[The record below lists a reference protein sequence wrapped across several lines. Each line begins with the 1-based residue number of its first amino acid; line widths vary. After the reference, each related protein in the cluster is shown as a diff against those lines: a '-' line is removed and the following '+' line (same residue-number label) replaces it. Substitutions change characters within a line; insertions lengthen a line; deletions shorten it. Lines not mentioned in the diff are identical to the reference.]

1 MSNIRTFPGR
11 GTPKK
16 GRGPSFQVTGPDGKL
31 VDVLA
36 QVVHA
41 GGVFLIPMQE
51 GVPEELPV
59 AQFLRTLS
67 SFDALT
73 EAENALITHA
83 RDHSDR
89 HGEDGVLSLVQFGRD
104 AQKVMRRLIESVPT
118 NQVVLTTESYGPEFL
133 VEYATTAAMTIA
145 CDYALKIL
153 DLYGRLFI
161 QTGQDKRKSMFTDF
175 QLGYQEAKNECD
187 SLLKDQESVI
197 KDVISTHRALQKL
210 LKNV

>member
-1 MSNIRTFPGR
+1 M
-11 GTPKK
+11 
-16 GRGPSFQVTGPDGKL
+16 
-31 VDVLA
+31 
-36 QVVHA
+36 
-41 GGVFLIPMQE
+41 
-51 GVPEELPV
+51 
-59 AQFLRTLS
+59 
-67 SFDALT
+67 
-73 EAENALITHA
+73 ITHA